1 MKVLRKSFQFSCCG
15 QCYGARVRCDDH
27 HILISQDHVSL
38 AATCMYVRTH
48 VLHKAK
54 VNNVNLPDCVRT
66 RKYSVAF
73 AVGFDAHHY
82 TASLIK
88 HPQVVDNLPIH
99 FSSEENVLTEGW
111 HTWSIGAGDARTI
124 SLETTILT
132 QT

>member
-1 MKVLRKSFQFSCCG
+1 
-15 QCYGARVRCDDH
+15 
-27 HILISQDHVSL
+27 
-38 AATCMYVRTH
+38 MYVRTH

-73 AVGFDAHHY
+73 ADEFDAHEH

-88 HPQVVDNLPIH
+88 YPQVVDNLPIH